1 MHWVKIPLFN
11 WVKVKKDVIDIESR
25 TWREVRER
33 SGETKNCFMQLNIE
47 CFNGTEKHH
56 RHNANRWSWIL
67 KIAVVPF
74 LCFLPQ
80 FFFLFWNGSSLVE
93 SCQKHLLLCD
103 LSQFRL
109 YILLFS
115 SFSLSEYQIERQQ
128 CHCVLEVHLILVYF
142 LFTVNKGNI
151 PFRWNDLRLLVFFIL
166 LKLRFFELFRKFG
179 ITYTCPISLYD
190 NHKRREKERP
200 TKTIIHKKITF

>member
-1 MHWVKIPLFN
+1 MFQWNWEASSAQCQPLILN
-11 WVKVKKDVIDIESR
+11 LKNSR
-25 TWREVRER
+25 
-33 SGETKNCFMQLNIE
+33 
-47 CFNGTEKHH
+47 GTI
-56 RHNANRWSWIL
+56 SVLSPSI
-67 KIAVVPF
+67 
-74 LCFLPQ
+74 
-80 FFFLFWNGSSLVE
+80 FFFWNGSSLVE

-103 LSQFRL
+103 LSQFRF